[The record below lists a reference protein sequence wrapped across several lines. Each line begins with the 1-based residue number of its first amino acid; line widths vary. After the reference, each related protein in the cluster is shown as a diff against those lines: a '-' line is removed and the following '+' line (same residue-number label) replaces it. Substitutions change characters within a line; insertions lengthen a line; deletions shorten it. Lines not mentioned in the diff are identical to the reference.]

1 MTPNPQRPTRFV
13 GHLFPQVI
21 PDPGEVEPG
30 APAPWAILPSSS
42 RSNLSLDHVATMLR
56 SSHRLLGTDFPPDQ
70 PAELAF
76 VADAAPVPIAR
87 RSAVLMALFEE
98 EGEAHVILTRR
109 ALSLRHH
116 KGEIALPGG
125 RCEEDESAVE
135 TALREAHE
143 EVGLEPSLVT
153 PLAWLSPIISFASSS
168 AIWPIVGTLT
178 HRPTFTINEA
188 EVDRVFTVALKDLVA
203 EGAFV
208 EERWRRSEPR
218 PGADPD
224 GSFAIYFF
232 KVPGDVIWGATAR
245 VLTELLCHVT
255 GVPWPGERGLSS
267 ESS

>member
-1 MTPNPQRPTRFV
+1 
-13 GHLFPQVI
+13 
-21 PDPGEVEPG
+21 
-30 APAPWAILPSSS
+30 
-42 RSNLSLDHVATMLR
+42 
-56 SSHRLLGTDFPPDQ
+56 
-70 PAELAF
+70 
-76 VADAAPVPIAR
+76 
-87 RSAVLMALFEE
+87 
-98 EGEAHVILTRR
+98 VILTRR

-125 RCEEDESAVE
+125 RCDEHESAVA

-143 EVGLEPSLVT
+143 EVGLAPSLVT
-153 PLAWLSPIISFASSS
+153 PLAWLSPLVSFASSS
-168 AIWPIVGTLT
+168 AIWPVVGTLKE
-178 HRPTFTINEA
+178 RPLFAINEA

-218 PGADPD
+218 LGADAD

-255 GVPWPGERGLSS
+255 GVPWPGERGL
-267 ESS
+267 